1 MSSPFLITIDGPAG
15 AGKSTVAREL
25 ARRLSFLYLDTGA
38 LYRALA
44 LKVQREGILASD
56 TEALEQLCKRTRL
69 GLLHS
74 DTGMRV
80 LLDGEDVTSLIRAES
95 ISILASTISAQA
107 AVRETLLSVQRR
119 VAEQGSLVA
128 EGRDM
133 GTVIFPN
140 ADVKFF
146 LDASPEERALRRYRE
161 LESLDKSLNLDS
173 VQQDIRKRDLQDR
186 GRSVAP
192 LRIAEDAR
200 LIDCSLLTAAEVVE
214 EMLCVIGNITG
225 SPRSCPGD

>member
-1 MSSPFLITIDGPAG
+1 MRSPFLITIDGPAG

-44 LKVQREGILASD
+44 LKVQREGGLASN
-56 TEALEQLCKRTRL
+56 TQALEQLCKRTRL
-69 GLLHS
+69 GLIH
-74 DTGMRV
+74 DDAGMRV
-80 LLDGEDVTSLIRAES
+80 LLDGEDVTSLIRAEA
-95 ISILASTISAQA
+95 ISILASNISAQA
-107 AVRETLLSVQRR
+107 PVREALLSVQRR
-119 VAEQGSLVA
+119 VADQGSLVA

-133 GTVIFPN
+133 GTVVFPD
-140 ADVKFF
+140 ADVKFY

-161 LESLDKSLNLDS
+161 LESSENGVNLDS

-192 LRIAEDAR
+192 LRIAEDAHV
-200 LIDCSLLTAAEVVE
+200 IDCSLLTAAEVVD
-214 EMLCVIGNITG
+214 EMLCVIGRITG
-225 SPRSCPGD
+225 NPRSCPGD

>member
-1 MSSPFLITIDGPAG
+1 MTSSSFIVTIDGPAG

-44 LKVQREGILASD
+44 LKVQGEGISADDAAAIES
-56 TEALEQLCKRTRL
+56 LCERTKVDL
-69 GLLHS
+69 THS
-74 DTGMRV
+74 DAGMRI
-80 LLDGEDVTSLIRAES
+80 LLDGRDVTAEIRGEP

-107 AVRETLLSVQRR
+107 AVRKALLSVQRR
-119 VAEQGSLVA
+119 VAEQGPLVA

-133 GTVIFPN
+133 GTVVFPE

-161 LESLDKSLNLDS
+161 LADSHEHANLDS
-173 VQQDIRKRDLQDR
+173 VQQDLQRRDRQDR
-186 GRSVAP
+186 HRSVAP
-192 LRIAEDAR
+192 LRVADGSHVIE
-200 LIDCSLLTAAEVVE
+200 CSAMTATEVVE
-214 EMLCVIGNITG
+214 AMLDEIDKKRKGI
-225 SPRSCPGD
+225 P